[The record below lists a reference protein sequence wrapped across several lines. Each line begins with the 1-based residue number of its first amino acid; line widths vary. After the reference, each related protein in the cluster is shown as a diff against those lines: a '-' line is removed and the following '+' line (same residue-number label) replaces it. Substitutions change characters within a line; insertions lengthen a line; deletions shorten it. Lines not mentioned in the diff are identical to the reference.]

1 MRFSGPGWSA
11 VFFSFGLCF
20 CAAAAQAESA
30 YVRVS
35 QVGYESGA
43 SARAYLMSTA
53 AEAGATFKVV
63 SAGGSTAYTGKIG
76 ALLGTWANSKK
87 LTYQVY
93 ALDFTV
99 AAGPS

>member
-1 MRFSGPGWSA
+1 MRFSGSGWAVSLST
-11 VFFSFGLCF
+11 VFFCFCF

-53 AEAGATFKVV
+53 AETGATFKVV
-63 SAGGSTAYTGKIG
+63 TAGGSTTYTGKIG
-76 ALLGTWANSKK
+76 ALLGTWAGIQQEAH
-87 LTYQVY
+87 LPGLR
-93 ALDFTV
+93 A
-99 AAGPS
+99 